1 MNTKRISKTVDLVLR
16 AVGLAMAVAVVVLNI
31 LGVLPIEAQVLLLG
45 IGMFCLAVTWLD
57 QK

>member
-1 MNTKRISKTVDLVLR
+1 MDTKSISNLVDTVLR

-31 LGVLPIEAQVLLLG
+31 LGVLPVEAQVLLLG

-57 QK
+57 KK